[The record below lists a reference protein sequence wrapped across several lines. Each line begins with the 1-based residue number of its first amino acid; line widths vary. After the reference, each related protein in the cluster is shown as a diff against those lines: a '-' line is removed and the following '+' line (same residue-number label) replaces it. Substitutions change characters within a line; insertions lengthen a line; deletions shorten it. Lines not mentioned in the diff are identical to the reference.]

1 MIYLFLSAIPFRISY
16 ESTGETP
23 VPLFFYH
30 EGLRRRQGRAPL
42 APSFKLTHHHSALER
57 PVAPFF
63 SLITAWA
70 AAMRAM
76 GIRMGE
82 QDT

>member
-1 MIYLFLSAIPFRISY
+1 MCYENRTSVFAIDTDTAGLSPFFL
-16 ESTGETP
+16 
-23 VPLFFYH
+23 
-30 EGLRRRQGRAPL
+30 
-42 APSFKLTHHHSALER
+42 PSIILIVRKTHPTTYSALER

-82 QDT
+82 HDT